1 MAQQAWFKKVFLYF
15 RYGLI
20 ERIKFSDKG
29 RRIKLTNTRAKTR
42 PGLTDFEQ
50 RFWFW
55 PVVCIISFS
64 LFSTGIMLLAP
75 DLGRRSV
82 WAGLIAGT
90 LAVVICILIRTL
102 RRQRFLTMRTEHR
115 LDRANWELDRFI
127 IVLLRGLR
135 LPLKNIKD
143 STKHIGKQC
152 KTLQH
157 HLKEIDITDDAKEL
171 IGKGDNSAILANAK
185 NAWKNAGDIDT
196 IVQGLLTLGR
206 LRKRNLQKSWI
217 DMNSLVVGIV
227 EGFRKEVNVTGTNVQ
242 MRDLPSCLADRVM
255 IQQLFE
261 ALIKNSL
268 AAISASRDGT
278 IKMWGWVEGSRAVYC
293 VEDNG
298 IGIAAENRDKI
309 FEMFYTVDPHR
320 PKGTG
325 LGLNVVRRVTRRHNG
340 RLWVKSTLGKG
351 TTVTISLPIR

>member
-1 MAQQAWFKKVFLYF
+1 
-15 RYGLI
+15 
-20 ERIKFSDKG
+20 
-29 RRIKLTNTRAKTR
+29 
-42 PGLTDFEQ
+42 
-50 RFWFW
+50 
-55 PVVCIISFS
+55 
-64 LFSTGIMLLAP
+64 MLLAP
-75 DLGRRSV
+75 DLGKRSV
-82 WAGLIAGT
+82 WAGIIAGI
-90 LAVVICILIRTL
+90 LAVVICILIRAL
-102 RRQRFLTMRTEHR
+102 RRQKFETMRTRHQ
-115 LDRANWELDRFI
+115 LKRATWELDRFI

-135 LPLKNIKD
+135 LPLKNIKEN
-143 STKHIGKQC
+143 TKNIGKQC

-157 HLKEIDITDDAKEL
+157 HLKEIDITEDAKEL

-185 NAWKNAGDIDT
+185 SAWKNAGDIDR

-217 DMNSLVVGIV
+217 DMNSLVVAIT
-227 EGFRKEVNVTGTNVQ
+227 EGFRNEVNVTATNVQ

-255 IQQLFE
+255 IDQLFS
-261 ALIKNSL
+261 AVIKNSL
-268 AAISASRDGT
+268 AAISTSRTGS
-278 IKMWGWVEGSRAVYC
+278 IKIWGWVEGSRAVYC

-298 IGIAAENRDKI
+298 VGIAHENIDKI

-325 LGLNVVRRVTRRHNG
+325 LGLNVVRRVARRHNG